1 MGYRS
6 EINIL
11 ITLPENVSARKVIN
25 KFKKA
30 WGEDFNEYFSTD
42 DECVENCLY
51 IGTKEDLKWYEGSFE
66 AVTNFMELVR
76 NWEDYYKT
84 GGIHFI
90 RLGENYDDIEEICS
104 GDVMNM
110 KYLGLSRTTT
120 LP

>member
-6 EINIL
+6 GVSIL

-30 WGEDFNEYFSTD
+30 WGEDFKDYFTTD
-42 DECVENCLY
+42 DKSVDGCLY
-51 IGTKEDLKWYEGSFE
+51 IGTKEDLKWYTGCYGFE
-66 AVTNFMELVR
+66 EVNRFMEIV
-76 NWEDYYKT
+76 NHWEEHFET

-90 RLGENYDDIEEICS
+90 RLGENYDDVEEIVS
-104 GDVMNM
+104 GDVME
-110 KYLGLSRTTT
+110 YLSLNRIVE